1 MLKMLAGLTFS
12 TESSVEFIFNIKKS
26 EMLLLG
32 SKLNLFVTSELKEQ
46 VFTML
51 FLIYRK
57 SKIIIK

>member
-51 FLIYRK
+51 FLIYR
-57 SKIIIK
+57 